1 MIIPLILIAVLL
13 MNSHISFASEISTTE
28 VAAENAIKLYI
39 KDLTTGEDDIIE
51 IEERLDAEV
60 MQGSAFSPTISEN
73 SIEPYTI
80 IGSDDRMRIPPK
92 LMDRYP
98 YCCIGVVIA
107 TLFDGTE
114 VQGTGFLVGPDDVIT
129 AAHVLY
135 DLVHGPVTEAVF
147 YPAVN
152 GPLVGT
158 TIGNTYGYLGWTT
171 DSQLNDY
178 VNIPG
183 YPSDKPAYEMWA
195 ATGQISYIKEKTMT
209 YTIDTAPGNS
219 GGPVL
224 YLYGK
229 YQNCVAAIHCAGGQS
244 AINHGKK
251 VDATLA
257 NVFYNLRFD

>member
-1 MIIPLILIAVLL
+1 
-13 MNSHISFASEISTTE
+13 
-28 VAAENAIKLYI
+28 
-39 KDLTTGEDDIIE
+39 
-51 IEERLDAEV
+51 
-60 MQGSAFSPTISEN
+60 
-73 SIEPYTI
+73 
-80 IGSDDRMRIPPK
+80 MRIPPK

-135 DLVHGPVTEAVF
+135 DPVHGPVTEAVF

-152 GPLVGT
+152 GPLSSTGYKGIRIGVPGEYIDGGCKTEDDWGFFEVGT